1 MRNSRRT
8 PKKTPLPAPFEL
20 DIERYSH
27 DGRGIGLHQGRV
39 VMVANAMP
47 GERVTVKLEQANT
60 KLWQGKA
67 TAHIIASERRQT
79 PVCRYY
85 GDCGGCVLQHVPQ
98 QDQIALK
105 QQSLEDH
112 LRRNKISQYELAAPI
127 SLQENGYRHR
137 ARFQVSKKG
146 DVGFFN
152 QKGNR
157 ITPISRCEVV
167 VPAINNA
174 LSLVIAQAPLEG
186 VKQIELVIDDTD
198 QLGIAVV
205 EGSGAAKTAVA
216 QWGESQDWVT
226 QTALEYNSVGA
237 QTWAK
242 PGSFTQVNRPV
253 NTAMIQQAKAWL
265 ALGEQDR
272 VLDLFCGNGNVSLP
286 FATEV
291 KAVLGIEANSDAID
305 MAQRSEQASEQVQYR
320 VGNLFNTAL
329 ADIPEVADFNASAVI
344 LDPPRAGAEAVVKNM
359 NTLPTVQKILYIS
372 CDPATLARDIATLI
386 SDKWHL
392 RKVGVM
398 DMFPHTRHIESMA
411 LLEKKKNRTT

>member
-1 MRNSRRT
+1 
-8 PKKTPLPAPFEL
+8 
-20 DIERYSH
+20 
-27 DGRGIGLHQGRV
+27 
-39 VMVANAMP
+39 
-47 GERVTVKLEQANT
+47 
-60 KLWQGKA
+60 
-67 TAHIIASERRQT
+67 
-79 PVCRYY
+79 
-85 GDCGGCVLQHVPQ
+85 
-98 QDQIALK
+98 
-105 QQSLEDH
+105 
-112 LRRNKISQYELAAPI
+112 
-127 SLQENGYRHR
+127 
-137 ARFQVSKKG
+137 
-146 DVGFFN
+146 
-152 QKGNR
+152 
-157 ITPISRCEVV
+157 
-167 VPAINNA
+167 
-174 LSLVIAQAPLEG
+174 
-186 VKQIELVIDDTD
+186 
-198 QLGIAVV
+198 
-205 EGSGAAKTAVA
+205 
-216 QWGESQDWVT
+216 
-226 QTALEYNSVGA
+226 
-237 QTWAK
+237 
-242 PGSFTQVNRPV
+242 
-253 NTAMIQQAKAWL
+253 MIQQAKAWL

-329 ADIPEVADFNASAVI
+329 ADSPEVADLNAAAVI